1 MSPPRLHHDEVDIDA
16 ALAGALIAE
25 QLPEYAGLPLHRV
38 ASGGTE
44 HAVLRLG
51 DELAIRM
58 PMTPGAVTGL
68 LKELRWLPFLRP
80 HLTLDVPEVVATG
93 QPGQGYPFPW
103 AVVRWLAGDDASTV
117 PFESLAETAVDLGRF
132 VCELQGIDM
141 TDAPAPG
148 SEGFARG
155 LPLAGRDAA
164 VREVLPQCEGLIDVR
179 GVADVWEDALA
190 APEWT
195 GPPVWLHAD
204 LIPGNLLVRGGHLAG
219 ILDFGTIATG
229 DPAYDVTAAWHV
241 LDRASRPAFLEMVG
255 ADEATCRRACGL
267 VVSGAVFAFPYYLHT
282 NPTMV
287 ATARRGVDEVLADRA

>member
-16 ALAGALIAE
+16 ALARALVAE

-38 ASGGTE
+38 PSGGTE
-44 HAVLRLG
+44 HAVFRLG
-51 DELAIRM
+51 DELAARM
-58 PMTPGAVTGL
+58 PMTPGAVNGL
-68 LKELRWLPFLRP
+68 LKERRWLPALGP

-103 AVVRWLAGDDASTV
+103 AVLRWLAGADAATV

-132 VCELQGIDM
+132 VSELQGID
-141 TDAPAPG
+141 TSNAPAPG
-148 SEGFARG
+148 SEGFGRG

-179 GVADVWEDALA
+179 RVAAVWDAALE

-195 GPPVWLHAD
+195 GTPVWLHAD
-204 LIPGNLLVRGGHLAG
+204 LIPPNLLVRGGRLAG
-219 ILDFGTIATG
+219 ILDFGTVATG

-241 LDRASRPAFLEMVG
+241 LDRASRPAFLEIVG
-255 ADEATCRRACGL
+255 ADEATCRRARGL

-287 ATARRGVDEVLADRA
+287 ATARRGVEEVLADRA